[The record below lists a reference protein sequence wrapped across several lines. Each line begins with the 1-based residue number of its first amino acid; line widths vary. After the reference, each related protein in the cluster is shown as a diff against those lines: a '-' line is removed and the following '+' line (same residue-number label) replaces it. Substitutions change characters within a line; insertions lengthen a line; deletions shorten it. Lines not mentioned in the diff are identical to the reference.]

1 MKILL
6 VDDEKNIR
14 QTLSLT
20 MKSWGHEVVSVA
32 SVEEA
37 LAALRALPFDF
48 MLTDFKLENRNGI
61 ELIRESKRVADPP
74 IPAIMTAFASFEN
87 AVNAI
92 KEGGFDYLP
101 KPFSNSQLD
110 HLLKR
115 VSLLVE
121 LKHEN
126 QRLKKLSTPA
136 DYFFGQ
142 TSAAMVRLEEF
153 FRKVSPTHGTILLMG
168 ESGTG
173 KTSLAEL
180 IHRNSP
186 VAHKNFR
193 IVHCNSMGSSLGSA
207 AGSEVSELEK
217 IKQGTLLVD
226 GVDEL
231 SPAGQTILFE
241 FLEEKLAQNEVRII
255 AVASKSLDEAVR
267 DGAFR
272 EDLYYRLN
280 AFECVLVPLRFR
292 KEDIPILIQKFY
304 RGAKPIPTGVMK
316 VLLAYDW
323 PGNIRELRNVIERLQ
338 LLSQGREPQL
348 DDLPDSVKEGRKRQE
363 GVALGESI
371 KNLEDLEREHVEK
384 VLRLEPNQ
392 EKAAQILGIT
402 TVTLWRKRKQYGLP

>member
-37 LAALRALPFDF
+37 LTALRALPFDF

-115 VSLLVE
+115 VSLVVE

-126 QRLKKLSTPA
+126 QRLKKLNTPA

-142 TSAAMVRLEEF
+142 TSSAMVRLEEF
-153 FRKVSPTHGTILLMG
+153 FRKVSPTHGTVLLMG

-186 VAHKNFR
+186 FAQKNLR
-193 IVHCNSMGSSLGSA
+193 IVHSSAVDIATGI
-207 AGSEVSELEK
+207 EVGELEK
-217 IKQGTLLVD
+217 IKQGTLIVD

-231 SPAGQTILFE
+231 SPAGQTMLFE
-241 FLEEKLAQNEVRII
+241 FLEEKLAQNEVRVI
-255 AVASKSLDEAVR
+255 AVASSGLDEAVR
-267 DGAFR
+267 DGTFR

-304 RGAKPIPTGVMK
+304 RVAKPIPAELMK

-338 LLSQGREPQL
+338 LLSQGREPRL
-348 DDLPDSVKEGRKRQE
+348 DDLPDSVKEGSKRQE